1 MASKEASTSSTEHFI
16 FFQNTQ
22 KKNYVLLKFSY
33 VTAGEMGL
41 VSYPTSQNMLEKQRR
56 PLQGGVLSR
65 RWRATESIERATTW
79 QGFGGE
85 GRGLVQVGF
94 LVRERSRHGEWAWR
108 GLDSLSGARGHRCPA
123 GPCQER
129 SAELGAWT
137 LDPPRGDLEDK
148 PPTPCQAHACSEEP
162 ASSFR
167 E

>member
-1 MASKEASTSSTEHFI
+1 
-16 FFQNTQ
+16 
-22 KKNYVLLKFSY
+22 
-33 VTAGEMGL
+33 MGL
-41 VSYPTSQNMLEKQRR
+41 VSYPTSQNMLEKQRS

-94 LVRERSRHGEWAWR
+94 LVRERSRHGEWAR
-108 GLDSLSGARGHRCPA
+108 PGLGSPSGARGCRSPEMQQGHV
-123 GPCQER
+123 R
-129 SAELGAWT
+129 SALQKLGAWT
-137 LDPPRGDLEDK
+137 PDPPRGDLENK
-148 PPTPCQAHACSEEP
+148 PPTPCQAHVCREEP